1 MQQFMKKFHG
11 LTVLLIFLVTSIH
24 AQVIAGFIVKAGSI
38 SRNNSIVYT
47 TLPAGVGNA
56 PVSLEEVSNGKRTPV
71 AVNVYKGQ
79 LCWIMQGTTPAG
91 TERKY
96 ELKKGAV
103 VTNPAMKTVLQ
114 GGHLL
119 LEEQQQPILQYN
131 FETVAAPAGADTA
144 YNRSAFIHPLWA
156 PNGVVLTN
164 IFPNAGHLHHM
175 GIWNP
180 WTHTLFEGR
189 ETDFWNVQ
197 KKEGKVRFNGH
208 LETLSGNVWCGFS
221 AGQDHIAFLKDG
233 TEKTAI
239 RETWLVQAYPATEQ
253 GSRREWDFT
262 STFAPDTPNGITL
275 LQYRYG
281 GGFGL
286 RTTAEFTA
294 KTSQV
299 LTSEGKTRKDADSTR
314 ARWVKISGTT
324 AQGKAGMLIMN
335 YPDNFDS
342 PEPLRVWPEDMEGGE
357 LMFNYTPTR
366 MKPWQLYPGAHYQL
380 KYRVMVYSGDIS
392 VAEAEAAWEEYVHP
406 PEVSII

>member
-1 MQQFMKKFHG
+1 MRKFHLLSVFLL
-11 LTVLLIFLVTSIH
+11 LTPFHSF
-24 AQVIAGFIVKAGSI
+24 AQVISAFVVESGAFT
-38 SRNNSIVYT
+38 RHNSIVYT
-47 TLPAGVGNA
+47 ALPASAGNA
-56 PVSLEEVSNGKRTPV
+56 PVSLEETTNGKRMPV

-79 LCWIMQGTTPAG
+79 LSWILSGNTPAG
-91 TERKY
+91 TERTY
-96 ELKKGAV
+96 ELKKGV
-103 VTNPAMKTVLQ
+103 PVTKPRMKTALRNGSLV
-114 GGHLL
+114 
-119 LEEQQQPILQYN
+119 LEEQNSPILQYN
-131 FETVAAPAGADTA
+131 FKTVAAPSGADTV
-144 YNRSAFIHPLWA
+144 YSRSAFIHPLWA

-197 KKEGKVRFNGH
+197 KKEGKVRFNGN

-239 RETWLVQAYPATEQ
+239 RETWLVQAYPATNE
-253 GSRREWDFT
+253 GARRQWDFT
-262 STFAPDTPNGITL
+262 TTFAATTPNGITL

-286 RTTAEFTA
+286 RTTPEFTA

-299 LTSEGKTRKDADSTR
+299 ITSEGKTRNDADSTR

-324 AQGKAGMLIMN
+324 THGKAGMLIMN

-342 PEPLRVWPEDMEGGE
+342 PEPLRVWPENMEGGE

-366 MKPWQLYPGAHYQL
+366 MKPWQLYPGARYQL
-380 KYRVMVYSGDIS
+380 KYRVMVYNDDITNE
-392 VAEAEAAWEEYVHP
+392 EAEAAWQEYAHP
-406 PEVSII
+406 PEVRVI

>member
-1 MQQFMKKFHG
+1 MQPFMKKFH
-11 LTVLLIFLVTSIH
+11 LLSVFLVLIVNSTY
-24 AQVIAGFIVKAGSI
+24 AQVIAGFIVKSGNI

-47 TLPAGVGNA
+47 ALPAAAGNA
-56 PVSLEEVSNGKRTPV
+56 PVSLEETSNGKRTPV
-71 AVNVYKGQ
+71 PVNVYKGQ
-79 LCWIMQGTTPAG
+79 LCWIMDGTTPAG
-91 TERKY
+91 TERTY
-96 ELKKGAV
+96 ELKKGV
-103 VTNPAMKTVLQ
+103 PVTHPSMKTVLDA
-114 GGHLL
+114 GHLL
-119 LEEQQQPILQYN
+119 LEEQQTPILQYN
-131 FETVAAPAGADTA
+131 FKTVAAPAGADTV
-144 YNRSAFIHPLWA
+144 YSRSGFIHPLWA

-175 GIWNP
+175 GVWNP

-197 KKEGKVRFNGH
+197 KKEGKVRFNGD

-239 RETWLVQAYPATEQ
+239 RETWLVQAYPATNE
-253 GSRREWDFT
+253 GSRRQWDFT
-262 STFAPDTPNGITL
+262 STFAPATPNGITL

-286 RTTAEFTA
+286 RTTPAFTA

-324 AQGKAGMLIMN
+324 PEGKAGMLIMN

-366 MKPWQLYPGAHYQL
+366 MKPWQLYPGARYQL
-380 KYRVMVYSGDIS
+380 KYRVMVYSGDIT

-406 PEVSII
+406 PEVKII